1 HLAAIRTLKRK
12 RGFYDGVDEFLMKNE
27 PDAYPLAFHRFASLF
42 PLAWI
47 ERHPY
52 LPNLVIYGLSSAAY
66 GAYLYYVGASFFPGH
81 VAALVVA
88 GAAVHL
94 LSVSNIAFNGNAI
107 LYLSLAER
115 QLARI
120 SCGWY
125 FLTLCVGLA
134 FHDPLSYGL
143 AVLSGAL
150 ALVTSM
156 FGRQAL

>member
-1 HLAAIRTLKRK
+1 
-12 RGFYDGVDEFLMKNE
+12 
-27 PDAYPLAFHRFASLF
+27 
-42 PLAWI
+42 
-47 ERHPY
+47 
-52 LPNLVIYGLSSAAY
+52 
-66 GAYLYYVGASFFPGH
+66 
-81 VAALVVA
+81 ALVVA

-156 FGRQAL
+156 FGRQALCFTTIFLCAYLPDAAPLGVAVLALALALAFDRSYLVRGIAQMLKFWDAYAKYTKRSNWVKPALSRLVDLRKVLFGKASRAE